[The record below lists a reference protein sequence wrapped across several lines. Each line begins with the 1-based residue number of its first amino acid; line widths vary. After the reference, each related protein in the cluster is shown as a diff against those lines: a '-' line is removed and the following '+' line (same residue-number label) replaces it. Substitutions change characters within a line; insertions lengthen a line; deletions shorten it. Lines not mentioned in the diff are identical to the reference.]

1 MLANEFGDGSR
12 RPAGEIRDRSGDRH
26 RLAAGTL
33 IGGDR
38 EGALDDG
45 RGDALSNAARP
56 RLLR

>member
-12 RPAGEIRDRSGDRH
+12 RPAGEIRDRAGDRH

-38 EGALDDG
+38 QDALDDG
-45 RGDALSNAARP
+45 RGDAFSNAARP
-56 RLLR
+56 CLVR